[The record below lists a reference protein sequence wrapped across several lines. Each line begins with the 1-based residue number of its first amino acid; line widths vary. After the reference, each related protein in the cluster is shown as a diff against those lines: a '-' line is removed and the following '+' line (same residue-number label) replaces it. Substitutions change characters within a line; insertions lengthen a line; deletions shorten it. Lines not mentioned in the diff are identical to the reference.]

1 MPNIYLTRRPPESA
15 ISLLHEAFGADSVT
29 IFPEDRPIPREVLL
43 EGVKGADA
51 ILSMLT
57 EPMNAEIFDA
67 AGPQLKIVANMAVGY
82 NNIDVPAATER
93 GIAVSNTP
101 DVLTETTADLTFA
114 LILATARRMAESER
128 FLRSG
133 QWSSWSPTFMLG
145 VDVYGKTLGIFGLG
159 RIGKAV
165 ARRAKAFNMRV
176 LYHSR
181 NRLPAP
187 EELGLGITYV
197 DFPTLLA
204 ESDIVSPHCPL
215 TDETRHVFNE
225 ATFKAM
231 KKSAIFVN
239 TTRGPVVDEAALAA
253 ALHFGDIF
261 AAGLDVYEEE
271 PKICPELLTVSN
283 IVLLPHIGSS
293 TLETRS
299 AMANLAAENIIA
311 VLQGNTPPTC
321 VNPAV
326 LSRA

>member
-1 MPNIYLTRRPPESA
+1 MPKIFVTRRPPESA
-15 ISLLHEAFGADSVT
+15 IALLHEAFANEDVS
-29 IFPEDRPIPREVLL
+29 IALYPEDRPIPREVLL

-57 EPMNAEIFDA
+57 EPMNAEVFEA
-67 AGPQLKIVANMAVGY
+67 AGPQLRIVANMAVGY

-114 LILATARRMAESER
+114 LILATARRLCESEH

-133 QWSSWSPTFMLG
+133 QWASWSPTFMLG
-145 VDVYGKTLGIFGLG
+145 MDVYGKTLGIYGLG

-165 ARRAKAFNMRV
+165 VRRAKAFNMKV

-181 NRLPAP
+181 TQLPAA
-187 EELGLGITYV
+187 EEVGLGLTYV

-204 ESDIVSPHCPL
+204 ESDIISPHCPL
-215 TDETRHVFNE
+215 TDETRHVFNA
-225 ATFKAM
+225 ATFNAM

-253 ALHFGDIF
+253 ALHGGEIF

-271 PKICPELLTVSN
+271 PRIHPDLLTVSN

-311 VLQGNTPPTC
+311 VLKGNTPPTC
-321 VNPAV
+321 VNPGV
-326 LSRA
+326 L

>member
-1 MPNIYLTRRPPESA
+1 MPKILVTRRPPESA
-15 ISLLHEAFGADSVT
+15 VAMLHEAFGAENVT

-43 EGVKGADA
+43 EGVKGVDG

-57 EPMNAEIFDA
+57 EPMNAEVFDA
-67 AGPQLKIVANMAVGY
+67 AGPQLRIVANMAVGY

-114 LILATARRMAESER
+114 LILATARRLCESEH

-145 VDVYGKTLGIFGLG
+145 MDIYGKTLGIYGLG

-165 ARRAKAFNMRV
+165 ARRAKAFNMKV

-181 NRLPAP
+181 TQLPAA
-187 EELGLGITYV
+187 EEVGLGLTYV

-204 ESDIVSPHCPL
+204 ESDIISPHCPL
-215 TDETRHVFNE
+215 TDETRHVFNA

-253 ALHFGDIF
+253 ALHGGEIF
-261 AAGLDVYEEE
+261 AAGLDVYEDE
-271 PKICPELLTVSN
+271 PRICPELLTVSN

-311 VLQGNTPPTC
+311 VLKGNMPPTC
-321 VNPAV
+321 VNPGV
-326 LSRA
+326 LV

>member
-1 MPNIYLTRRPPESA
+1 MPKIFVTRRPPESA
-15 ISLLHEAFGADSVT
+15 VTLLHDAFGADNVT
-29 IFPEDRPIPREVLL
+29 IFPEDRPIGRDELL
-43 EGVKGADA
+43 AGVQGAEG

-57 EPMNAEIFDA
+57 EAMNGEVLDA

-114 LILATARRMAESER
+114 LILATARRLSESEK

-133 QWSSWSPTFMLG
+133 KWSSWSPTFMLG
-145 VDVYGKTLGIFGLG
+145 VDVYGKTLGIYGLG
-159 RIGKAV
+159 RIGKSV
-165 ARRAKAFNMRV
+165 VRRAAAFNMKV
-176 LYHSR
+176 IYHSR
-181 NRLPAP
+181 TRLPEA
-187 EELGLGITYV
+187 EERELNCTYV

-215 TDETRHVFNE
+215 TDETRHVFNAE
-225 ATFKAM
+225 TFKAM
-231 KKSAIFVN
+231 KPSAVFVN
-239 TTRGPVVDEAALAA
+239 TTRGPVVNEAALAA
-253 ALHFGDIF
+253 ALHAGEIF
-261 AAGLDVYEEE
+261 AAGLDVFEEE
-271 PKICPELLTVSN
+271 PKVHPDLLTVEN

-311 VLQGNTPPTC
+311 VLRGETPPTR
-321 VNPAV
+321 VN
-326 LSRA
+326 

>member
-1 MPNIYLTRRPPESA
+1 MPKIFVTRRPPESA
-15 ISLLHEAFGADSVT
+15 VVLLHEAFGAENVF
-29 IFPEDRPIPREVLL
+29 IYPEDRPIPREVLL
-43 EGVKGADA
+43 EGVRGVDA

-57 EPMNAEIFDA
+57 EAMNAEVFDA
-67 AGPQLKIVANMAVGY
+67 AGPQLRIVANMAVGY
-82 NNIDVPAATER
+82 NNIDVSAATER

-114 LILATARRMAESER
+114 LILATARRLCESEH

-133 QWSSWSPTFMLG
+133 QWASWSPTFMLG
-145 VDVYGKTLGIFGLG
+145 MDVYGKTLGIYGLG

-165 ARRAKAFNMRV
+165 VRRAKAFNMKV

-181 NRLPAP
+181 TQLPAA
-187 EELGLGITYV
+187 EEVGLGLTYV

-215 TDETRHVFNE
+215 TDETRHVFNA

-239 TTRGPVVDEAALAA
+239 TTRGPVVDETALAA
-253 ALHFGDIF
+253 ALHDGEIF

-271 PKICPELLTVSN
+271 PKIHPDLLTVSN

-311 VLQGNTPPTC
+311 LLKGNTPPTC
-321 VNPAV
+321 VNPGV
-326 LSRA
+326 L

>member
-1 MPNIYLTRRPPESA
+1 MPRIFVTRRPPESA
-15 ISLLHEAFGADSVT
+15 ITLLHDAFGASDVT

-57 EPMNAEIFDA
+57 EPMNPEVFDA

-82 NNIDVPAATER
+82 NNIDVPAATAR

-114 LILATARRMAESER
+114 LILATARRLCESEH

-145 VDVYGKTLGIFGLG
+145 MDVYGKTLGIYGLG

-165 ARRAKAFNMRV
+165 VRRAKAFNMKV
-176 LYHSR
+176 IYHSR
-181 NRLPAP
+181 TQLPAA
-187 EELGLGITYV
+187 EETELGLIYV

-215 TDETRHVFNE
+215 TDETRHVFNG

-253 ALHFGDIF
+253 ALHAGDIF

-271 PKICPELLTVSN
+271 PKIHPDLLTVSN

-311 VLQGNTPPTC
+311 LLKGKTPPTC
-321 VNPAV
+321 VNPGV
-326 LSRA
+326 L

>member
-1 MPNIYLTRRPPESA
+1 MPKIYVTRRPPESA
-15 ISLLHEAFGADSVT
+15 ITLLNDAFGAENVT
-29 IFPEDRPIPREVLL
+29 VFPEDRPIGHDELL
-43 EGVKGADA
+43 AGVQGADA

-57 EPMNAEIFDA
+57 EAMNGEVFDA
-67 AGPQLKIVANMAVGY
+67 AGPQLRIVANMAVGY

-114 LILATARRMAESER
+114 LILATARRLSESEK

-133 QWSSWSPTFMLG
+133 NWSSWSPTFMLG
-145 VDVYGKTLGIFGLG
+145 VDVYGKTLGIYGLG

-165 ARRAKAFNMRV
+165 VRRAKAFNMKV
-176 LYHSR
+176 IYHSR
-181 NRLPAP
+181 TQLPAS
-187 EELGLGITYV
+187 EAQELGLTYV

-204 ESDIVSPHCPL
+204 ESDILSPHCPL
-215 TDETRHVFNE
+215 TDDTRHVFNS
-225 ATFKAM
+225 AAFQAM
-231 KKSAIFVN
+231 KPSAVFVN

-253 ALHFGDIF
+253 ALHAGEIF

-271 PKICPELLTVSN
+271 PKVHPDLLTVEN

-293 TLETRS
+293 TLETRA

-311 VLQGNTPPTC
+311 VLNGKRPPTC
-321 VNPAV
+321 VNEAV
-326 LSRA
+326 EI